1 MMGVLVVRFLKMERK
16 GGCRV
21 ISACGGIIRTRERVG
36 FITFSGSYRVV
47 LCSDGSVKVLEIL

>member
-36 FITFSGSYRVV
+36 FITFAGSYRVV
-47 LCSDGSVKVLEIL
+47 LCSVKVSEIL